1 MEARARRE
9 QVLRGALAAAIA
21 LTSLVSSNALAQ
33 VQYPDGFLSG
43 GGSSS
48 STVSGGWLSAL
59 DCTTAT
65 DTPQLLPNVDG
76 GTFTMCGQ
84 TAPWTHT
91 AVNLSKGGDAVDG
104 GLILQCTGIGGTG
117 FPFVDDSVYVSLS
130 TLIPGFSG
138 QTPLRVSVWI
148 QNPTT
153 VGTASNQFEAVAI
166 DNEPTAGTG
175 VVESASVAF
184 RQFSGFTLQ
193 DTPEGTSQSFSDVAV
208 GAGYNVVELYF
219 PAGVSLSLHSYVV
232 AVYDGGLPELGGD
245 VPLEW
250 KGMNGNAT
258 NNSYQLGIST
268 NFNVYLTCANAL
280 GSGTTTTNFGRI
292 KIEYKK

>member
-21 LTSLVSSNALAQ
+21 LVSFSAFAQ

-65 DTPQLLPNVDG
+65 DALQLLPNVDG

-153 VGTASNQFEAVAI
+153 VGNLTNQYEAIAV
-166 DNEPTAGTG
+166 DNEPTAGSG
-175 VVESASVAF
+175 VAEAASVAF
-184 RQFSGFTLQ
+184 RHFSGYTLQ
-193 DTPEGTSQSFSDVAV
+193 DTPEGTSQSFADATV
-208 GAGYNVVELYF
+208 GSGYNVMELYF
-219 PAGVSLSLHSYVV
+219 PAGVSLSLHSYIV
-232 AVYDGGLPELGGD
+232 AMYDGGLPALGGD

-258 NNSYQLGIST
+258 NNSYQLGISQ
-268 NFNVYLTCANAL
+268 NFNVYLTCANVA
-280 GSGTTTTNFGRI
+280 GTGTTTTNFGRI